1 MKKNSQKYQKYSQA
15 LVENSGV
22 CVADA
27 HEEIAEWTVDVL
39 TAALKIFKITI
50 KCQISIILYHLTT
63 AAL

>member
-50 KCQISIILYHLTT
+50 IFCFKYHLITENIS
-63 AAL
+63 